1 MKKIITGILFVFA
14 CCLLTNQSPVMGQSV
29 LFIDR
34 FNGPELDSVWETALP
49 NAHCGTFPSGTSLVA
64 SYAGTPRFGFE
75 KLNGDTVIRLT
86 NRMGP
91 LQRRGW
97 NSSTNFNASSLHYE
111 VRFNSLDQSPATS
124 IDAFIEIWIL
134 DATDSNRY
142 DIAGPYGGGFG
153 ADLYF
158 FAGSSID
165 NAYAHATYSY
175 QNNTWYRLV
184 LEGAPGRNI
193 RASLRNDDGT
203 ELIGNTLNH
212 DPTAFGSGFR
222 IALSQTIG
230 ASGVPYPVDVT
241 VDYAILMTAESPP
254 VIVVQPRDWQGE
266 AVTNVSFSV
275 TAAGNG
281 PLKYQWY
288 HRGRELAGQTNAQI
302 SLSQV
307 RAADGGKY
315 TVLVSNQ
322 FGSTTSSTARLLVR
336 PWWRFWR

>member
-1 MKKIITGILFVFA
+1 MKTIKTRILFGLA
-14 CCLLTNQSPVMGQSV
+14 CCLLTGQSSAMGQTV

-34 FNGPELDSVWETALP
+34 FKGPEPDLVWETALP

-64 SYAGTPRFGFE
+64 SYAGAPRFDFE
-75 KLNGDTVIRLT
+75 KLDGDTVIRLT

-97 NSSTNFNASSLHYE
+97 NSSTNFNARSLHYE
-111 VRFNSLDQSPATS
+111 VRFNSLVQSPTTS
-124 IDAFIEIWIL
+124 IDAFVEIWIL
-134 DATDSNRY
+134 DATDSNKY

-153 ADLYF
+153 TDLYF

-165 NAYAHATYSY
+165 NGYTHTAYSY

-203 ELIGNTLNH
+203 ELIGSTLNH
-212 DPTAFGSGFR
+212 DPAAFGSGFR
-222 IALSQTIG
+222 IALSQTVG
-230 ASGVPYPVDVT
+230 ASGVPYPVDVA

-254 VIVVQPRDWQGE
+254 AIVGQPRDWPGE
-266 AVTNVSFSV
+266 AVTNVSFHV

-288 HRGRELAGQTNAQI
+288 LGGRMLTGQTNDTI
-302 SLSQV
+302 FLTQV
-307 RAADGGKY
+307 RPSDGGKY
-315 TVLVSNQ
+315 SVRISNQ
-322 FGSTTSSTARLLVR
+322 FGSTTSFAARLLVK

>member
-1 MKKIITGILFVFA
+1 MKKIITGIQFALA
-14 CCLLTNQSPVMGQSV
+14 CCLLTSQSSVMGQAV

-34 FNGPELDSVWETALP
+34 FKGPEPDSVWETALP
-49 NAHCGTFPSGTSLVA
+49 NVIAALFLLAPLLVA
-64 SYAGTPRFGFE
+64 AYAGTPRFGFE
-75 KLNGDTVIRLT
+75 KLDGDTVIRLT

-97 NSSTNFNASSLHYE
+97 NSSTNFNARSLHYE
-111 VRFNSLDQSPATS
+111 VRFNSLDQSPTTS
-124 IDAFIEIWIL
+124 IDAFVEIWIF

-142 DIAGPYGGGFG
+142 DIAPYGGGFG
-153 ADLYF
+153 TDLYF
-158 FAGSSID
+158 FAGSSLD
-165 NAYAHATYSY
+165 NTYTHTAYRY

-203 ELIGNTLNH
+203 ELIGSTLNH

-230 ASGVPYPVDVT
+230 ASGVPYPVDVAL
-241 VDYAILMTAESPP
+241 DYAILMTAKSPP

-266 AVTNVSFSV
+266 AVTNVSFYV
-275 TAAGNG
+275 TAAGSG

-288 HRGRELAGQTNAQI
+288 LGGRVLTGQTNDTVF
-302 SLSQV
+302 LMQV
-307 RAADGGKY
+307 RPSDRGIY
-315 TVLVSNQ
+315 SVRVSNQ
-322 FGSTTSSTARLLVR
+322 FGSTTSSAARLPVK
-336 PWWRFWR
+336 PGWRFWR